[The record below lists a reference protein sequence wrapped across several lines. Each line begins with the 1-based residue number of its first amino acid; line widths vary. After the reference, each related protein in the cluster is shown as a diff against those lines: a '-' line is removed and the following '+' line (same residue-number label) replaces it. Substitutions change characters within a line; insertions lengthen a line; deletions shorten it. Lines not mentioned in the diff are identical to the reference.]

1 MSKHV
6 FIAFITAIMVLP
18 SRSFATLGQREESC
32 EQDRAALNGQSTE
45 KAQNS
50 YLVHTIQ
57 ANGDVIKEYV
67 SPVGTVFAIT
77 WRGLAHPNLSVLLG
91 EHYAE
96 FIAIAA
102 KTPASQGRAPI
113 GIQTSRAV
121 VLRGGHMRDV
131 HGRAYAP
138 ELVPSGVN
146 PEDLQ

>member
-1 MSKHV
+1 MSKLV

-18 SRSFATLGQREESC
+18 SRASATLGQHEDSC
-32 EQDRAALNGQSTE
+32 EQDRAALGGQRTE

-50 YLVHTIQ
+50 YRVHTIQ

-67 SPVGTVFAIT
+67 SSAGSVFAIT

-91 EHYAE
+91 DHYAE

-102 KTPASQGRAPI
+102 NTPASQGRAPI

-138 ELVPSGVN
+138 ALVPSGVN